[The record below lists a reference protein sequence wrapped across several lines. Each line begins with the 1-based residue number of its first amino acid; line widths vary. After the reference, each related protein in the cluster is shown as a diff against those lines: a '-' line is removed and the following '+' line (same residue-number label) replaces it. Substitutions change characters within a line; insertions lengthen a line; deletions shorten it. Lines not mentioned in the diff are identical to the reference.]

1 MLHSPGI
8 KPEIPEMVVPLNYL
22 FSFIDQSCSFSFQ
35 VKVVARAVAVVGCYL
50 FVAGGLTDSRRGSAK
65 VSNLL
70 QIGRQLLALYLFY
83 LAYMMWINREDRI
96 ALIKHIPGGIIML
109 IIVVVIYVGCGLCIY
124 GGYEAGYF
132 GKLATWQLLIVT
144 LLSDL
149 DTKFWYKAN
158 DRVDKWTQIQLASR
172 HFAVMG
178 GLILLGRKRHW

>member
-124 GGYEAGYF
+124 GGY
-132 GKLATWQLLIVT
+132 
-144 LLSDL
+144 
-149 DTKFWYKAN
+149 
-158 DRVDKWTQIQLASR
+158 
-172 HFAVMG
+172 
-178 GLILLGRKRHW
+178 